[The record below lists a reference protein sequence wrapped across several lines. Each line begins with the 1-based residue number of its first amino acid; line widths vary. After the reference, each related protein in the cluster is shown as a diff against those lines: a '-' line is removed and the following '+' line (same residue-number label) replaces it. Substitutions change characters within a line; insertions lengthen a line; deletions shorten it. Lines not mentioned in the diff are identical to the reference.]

1 MKTYNMRISLC
12 LLIVTSITLCALKT
26 QAQLLN
32 ASPLKAGGAKGYAPL
47 RIGYTISDVPIGYS
61 YTEKTV
67 YPSIFLRTNN
77 GLDSFKGIYISR
89 FSHVSQDGN
98 LVYQSPVKV
107 DYPQGLNVFQAA
119 FFPYKGKTMA
129 LMTGSN
135 GTLVLTE
142 YESDVNALKEI
153 GNIKVSGLGRF
164 TSMSVSVLADH
175 NVMLT
180 FATRDNAIYLPTDAG
195 GNIDTQSYYD
205 GAGLFRGV
213 FPRGG
218 VREIVL
224 NIEKLKAE
232 GSGKRVS
239 KDDSFIISATSAIK
253 LKTGNGGY
261 GNVVTNSVGAMKYLT
276 DKGGAQYLWTA
287 NGKSLLVHPTQG
299 AVAIPFT
306 NAKKEVTS
314 MIIGGE
320 GSLYHYESNGYKNTG
335 EPIFHQP
342 KVVLMEKGDIFAGTV
357 ASPNVVDWDGD
368 HVLDLV
374 VGNSEGRLLFYKNNG
389 TNLKPDFAMAEEVHS
404 AGKPICFRPGYQIV
418 QGPLEGAWGY
428 LGPTVYDWN
437 GDGLPDVIFS
447 GSDARFAVMI
457 NRGTKTKP
465 MLDAPKALSIDNL
478 ELWGPWRVRPGL
490 ASINGKNCMI
500 TVDQDNALHLY
511 NQIDEYNVED
521 GGKLKLVDGNYITGH
536 QTVEKRLGNNFGR
549 VKLALVDW
557 NGDGK
562 LDILLG
568 CMRGASFPRPKDGLP
583 FFRKDVMGNKIDG
596 LQVLIFINAGTNENM
611 KFKYPEQVQI
621 DGNEFYMGIH
631 ENSPTP
637 CGLGDTS
644 KGPNLLVGV
653 ESGKL
658 MFFEHKSVKTTKN

>member
-1 MKTYNMRISLC
+1 MRFSLSLSIVISIAFC
-12 LLIVTSITLCALKT
+12 TLTT

-47 RIGYTISDVPIGYS
+47 RIGYTISDVPIGFG
-61 YTEKTV
+61 YTEKTA
-67 YPSIFLRTNN
+67 YPSLFLRTNN
-77 GLDSFKGIYISR
+77 GLDTFKGIYISR
-89 FSHVSQDGN
+89 FSHLSQDGN
-98 LVYQSPVKV
+98 LVYKKPVKI
-107 DYPQGLNVFQAA
+107 DHPEGLNVSQAT
-119 FFPYKGKTMA
+119 FFPFKEKTLA
-129 LMTGSN
+129 LFSGTN
-135 GTLVLTE
+135 GTFVLAE
-142 YESDVNALKEI
+142 YEAEANSLKEV

-164 TSMSVSVLADH
+164 TSMSANVLPDH
-175 NVMLT
+175 NVVLT
-180 FATRDNAIYLPTDAG
+180 FATRDNTTYLPTDAG

-232 GSGKRVS
+232 GTGVRVS
-239 KDDSFIISATSAIK
+239 KDEALIISPTSAIK
-253 LKTGNGGY
+253 LKNGKVAEL

-276 DKGGAQYLWTA
+276 SKTSSQYLWTD
-287 NGKSLLVHPTQG
+287 NGKSILVHPTQG
-299 AVAIPFT
+299 AVAIAFPS
-306 NAKKEVTS
+306 AKKEVTS
-314 MIIGGE
+314 MVIGGE
-320 GSLYHYESNGYKNTG
+320 GSLYHYELNGFKNTG

-342 KVVLMEKGDIFAGTV
+342 KVVLMENGDIFAGTV

-374 VGNSEGRLLFYKNNG
+374 VGNSEGRLLFYKNKG
-389 TNLKPDFAMAEEVHS
+389 TTLKPDFAMSEEILS
-404 AGKPICFRPGYQIV
+404 AGTPICFRPGYQIV

-447 GSDARFAVMI
+447 GSDARFSVMI
-457 NRGTKTKP
+457 NRGTKVKP
-465 MLDAPKALSIDNL
+465 ILDAPKALSIDNL
-478 ELWGPWRVRPGL
+478 ELWGPWRVRPAVGT
-490 ASINGKNCMI
+490 INGKNCII

-511 NQIDEYNVED
+511 HQVDDYNVED
-521 GGKLKLVDGNYITGH
+521 AGKLKLTDGNYITGH

-562 LDILLG
+562 LDVLLG

-611 KFKYPEQVQI
+611 KFKYPEQVKI